1 MSEPTRRPVVVRLQ
15 QLLPGFGRPAAIRMA
30 APVEPA
36 KARVLPFRPVE
47 RLAEFELR
55 RRRAQIAAR
64 HFLDAGSERARFEVR
79 PGIRLRLPLAWLPFV
94 RVEIGRA
101 R

>member
-1 MSEPTRRPVVVRLQ
+1 
-15 QLLPGFGRPAAIRMA
+15 MA

-64 HFLDAGSERARFEVR
+64 HFLDGPEGATFEVR